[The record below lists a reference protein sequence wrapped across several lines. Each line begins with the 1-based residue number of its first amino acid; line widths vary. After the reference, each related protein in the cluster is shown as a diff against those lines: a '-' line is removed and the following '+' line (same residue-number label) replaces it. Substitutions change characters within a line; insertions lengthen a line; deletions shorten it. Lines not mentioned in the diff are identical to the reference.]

1 MKPFVT
7 SFLGSLLALVVGGIL
22 FVLLMFGI
30 FGAIAGS
37 FEKEKASVEANSV
50 LKLNLNYAI
59 DEQTQSGAAA
69 GLALLGLDVNQGVGL
84 NDILSSIEHAATDKS
99 IKGIYV
105 QLGVSPNSYGTL
117 QEIRQALADFK
128 AKSGKF
134 VVAYGEVITQNAY
147 YVGSVADKI
156 YMHPA
161 GALDFKGLSAQV
173 SFYKGAL
180 DKLGVQTQI
189 FYDVKFKSATEP
201 FRLDRMSDENRLQLE
216 TFLNGMFDEHLMEI
230 AASRKIDVT
239 ECRRIADSL
248 AAWYPSEAVRLQL
261 IDGLKYYDEVET
273 ELKTRSG
280 IAEDSEM
287 PMITLSDYRSTF
299 YQKASAENEGK
310 IAVVYATGTIIDGSS
325 RNGFLGSTDF
335 SEMMRKVRSDADIKA
350 VVLRVNSPGG
360 SAVASDVMW
369 REIELTKQQKPVVV
383 SMGDYAASGGYMISC
398 NATKIFAQPNTL
410 TGSIGVFLI
419 IPEFSGLMENKLGIT
434 IDTANTSTYADFP
447 SVYRPFST
455 HEQKILQSGVDST
468 YKHFKQMVASGRG
481 LTMEQVESIAQG
493 RIWTG
498 SEARENGLVDEIGGI
513 DEAVAAAAELGK
525 IKNYFVVEYPEQKSS
540 ILDEVVLSLTEE
552 AKMQL
557 DVDDILTLYPH
568 YMYMRELLERPV
580 IQARLPYEIEVK

>member
-69 GLALLGLDVNQGVGL
+69 GLALLGLDGNQGVGL
-84 NDILSSIEHAATDKS
+84 NDILSSIEHAASDKS

-189 FYDVKFKSATEP
+189 FYD
-201 FRLDRMSDENRLQLE
+201 
-216 TFLNGMFDEHLMEI
+216 G
-230 AASRKIDVT
+230 
-239 ECRRIADSL
+239 
-248 AAWYPSEAVRLQL
+248 
-261 IDGLKYYDEVET
+261 
-273 ELKTRSG
+273 KTTQPR
-280 IAEDSEM
+280 
-287 PMITLSDYRSTF
+287 P
-299 YQKASAENEGK
+299 
-310 IAVVYATGTIIDGSS
+310 
-325 RNGFLGSTDF
+325 
-335 SEMMRKVRSDADIKA
+335 
-350 VVLRVNSPGG
+350 NS
-360 SAVASDVMW
+360 
-369 REIELTKQQKPVVV
+369 
-383 SMGDYAASGGYMISC
+383 
-398 NATKIFAQPNTL
+398 
-410 TGSIGVFLI
+410 
-419 IPEFSGLMENKLGIT
+419 
-434 IDTANTSTYADFP
+434 
-447 SVYRPFST
+447 
-455 HEQKILQSGVDST
+455 
-468 YKHFKQMVASGRG
+468 
-481 LTMEQVESIAQG
+481 
-493 RIWTG
+493 
-498 SEARENGLVDEIGGI
+498 
-513 DEAVAAAAELGK
+513 
-525 IKNYFVVEYPEQKSS
+525 
-540 ILDEVVLSLTEE
+540 
-552 AKMQL
+552 
-557 DVDDILTLYPH
+557 
-568 YMYMRELLERPV
+568 
-580 IQARLPYEIEVK
+580 